1 MGILRGALLTGP
13 GGDVNVIY
21 FFPTGAPAAVA
32 VNVFAG
38 HYRYLLAHVASC
50 VVTF

>member
-1 MGILRGALLTGP
+1 MGILRGALLTGT

-21 FFPTGAPAAVA
+21 FFPTGAAAVA